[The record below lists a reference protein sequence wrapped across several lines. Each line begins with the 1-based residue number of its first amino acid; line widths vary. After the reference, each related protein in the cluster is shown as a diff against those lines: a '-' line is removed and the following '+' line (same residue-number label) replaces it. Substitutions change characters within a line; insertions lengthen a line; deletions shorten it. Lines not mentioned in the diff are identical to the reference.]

1 MWETILM
8 NIPTIDLP
16 RIVVIGAGFS
26 GLQIAK
32 KTNTEK
38 YQLVLIDKNNYHTF
52 QPLLY
57 QVSSAGL
64 EPDSIAYPIR
74 KVLAK
79 KQNTYYRL
87 ANVNQI
93 DTEHQLVHTD
103 IGELHYDKLVIAT
116 GADNNFFNNAS
127 IEAHALPMKS
137 LTDALNLRSKIL
149 GNFEKAL
156 NTTDLEL
163 RESLMSF
170 VIVGAGPTG
179 VELAGALAELKNKIL
194 PKDFPDLDLRVMKI
208 HLIEAAPRVLSPMST
223 FSSEKA
229 YTALKKLGVH
239 IWTDTFVEAYQDN
252 IVTTNK
258 EVSFRTDTL
267 IWAAGVKGC
276 HPKGLSDALIG
287 HGNRILCNEYCQVQG
302 FENVYVA
309 GDVGLIESE
318 TYPKGLPMLGSVA
331 MQQGQYLAK
340 TFNRL
345 ARQKEPRPFVYADKG
360 TMATIGRNKAVAEI
374 KNFKFKGAFAWMVW
388 MLVHLMLLVGF
399 RNRVVVFVNWLW
411 NYFRYNNG
419 LRLIVRPYKKKSTA
433 PVETTT

>member
-1 MWETILM
+1 M
-8 NIPTIDLP
+8 NIPTSDLP
-16 RIVVIGAGFS
+16 RIVIIGAGFA

-32 KTNTEK
+32 KTRNDK
-38 YQLVLIDKNNYHTF
+38 YQLVLIDKHNYHTF

-74 KVLAK
+74 KILAK
-79 KQNTYYRL
+79 KDNTYYRL
-87 ANVNQI
+87 ANVTHI
-93 DTEHQLVHTD
+93 DTASQELHSD
-103 IGELHYDKLVIAT
+103 IGSLKYDKLVIAT
-116 GADNNFFNNAS
+116 GATNNFFNNVS
-127 IEAHALPMKS
+127 IEQQALPMKS

-156 NTTDLEL
+156 NTNDLQE
-163 RESLMSF
+163 REALMSF

-194 PKDFPDLDLRVMKI
+194 PLDFPDLDLRIMKI
-208 HLIEAAPRVLSPMST
+208 HLIEAAPRVLAPMSN

-239 IWTDTFVEAYQDN
+239 IWTDTFVEGYENN

-258 EVSFRTDTL
+258 EVSFPTDTL

-276 HPKGLSDALIG
+276 HPEGLSEAVIG
-287 HGNRILCNEYCQVQG
+287 RGDRILCDDYCKVQG
-302 FENVYVA
+302 FENLYVA
-309 GDVGLIESE
+309 GDVGLIQSD
-318 TYPKGLPMLGSVA
+318 TYPKGLPMLGSIA

-340 TFNRL
+340 AFN
-345 ARQKEPRPFVYADKG
+345 KEAQGKTTPPFRYNDKG

-374 KNFKFKGAFAWMVW
+374 GKFKFKGAFAWLVW
-388 MLVHLMLLVGF
+388 MFVHLMLLVGF
-399 RNRVVVFVNWLW
+399 RNRVVVLVNWIW

-419 LRLIVRPYKKKSTA
+419 LRLIVRPYKRNN
-433 PVETTT
+433 E